1 MRGVRFAI
9 LNPMIEKELTLSHG
23 TVKYWEYHPDKKPAL
38 VMIHGF
44 RGTHHGLAKIA
55 EGLPDF
61 HLLVPDL
68 PGFGESQ
75 QLAGEHSVEN
85 YVAFVAEFI
94 RALGLK
100 TPVVAGHSFGSIVVS
115 HFAAAYP
122 DMLSKLILINPIAAP
137 ALQGPRGAMTRL
149 AIAYYWLGRKLPAK
163 VAGAWLGAPPIVKIM
178 SVTMAKTSDKE
189 TLRYIHDQHK
199 QHFSTFASP
208 QVVAES
214 FRASV
219 SSDVSHVADQLR
231 VPTLLIAGEKDDI
244 TPLDKQHELHR
255 KVADS
260 ELYVIDEVGHLI
272 HYEKAEDA
280 ARAIKGFLQ

>member
-1 MRGVRFAI
+1 
-9 LNPMIEKELTLSHG
+9 MIEKELTLSHG
-23 TVKYWEYHPDKKPAL
+23 TVKYWEYQPDKKPTL

-75 QLAGEHSVEN
+75 QLTGEHSVEN

-94 RALGLK
+94 RALGLE
-100 TPVVAGHSFGSIVVS
+100 TPVVVGHSFGSIVAS
-115 HFAAAYP
+115 HFAAAHP

-163 VAGAWLGAPPIVKIM
+163 AAEAWLGAPPIVKIM
-178 SVTMAKTSDKE
+178 SATMAKTNNKE

-214 FRASV
+214 FKASV
-219 SSDVSHVADQLR
+219 SSDVSHVANQLR